1 MKLIDKYSLKGINS
15 HLIWIYE
22 GNGRTAGINRN
33 NDVFGDKYCC
43 FEDNGIGEGCE
54 TIWYP
59 TLEAAR
65 KVVKKYLNGEISN
78 IPVNKC

>member
-1 MKLIDKYSLKGINS
+1 MKLVDKYSYKGINS

-22 GNGRTAGINRN
+22 GNGRIAGINRN
-33 NDVFGDKYCC
+33 NDVLNNKYYC
-43 FEDNGIGEGCE
+43 FEIHADGEGCQ

-59 TLEAAR
+59 DLKAAR

-78 IPVNKC
+78 IPVNIC